1 MTRRV
6 ASGRSRR
13 VFCIASWI
21 VWSHSLGAPAL
32 AADPQKL
39 LREAEEL
46 EMAAEPREAS
56 EVRRRAL
63 DAVLEIPAPERT
75 SPVRLA
81 EAELALRR
89 ALDAAQ
95 EAGSLA
101 ALLPSLE
108 RWAVAG
114 ASGDENLSA
123 LARYVW
129 GQAVLRAGPGGID
142 GAAKIWEPLGF
153 LSSWSLAGPFDNER
167 GGGFSTAY
175 GPEEDDRTAR
185 AAGKLLQPD
194 PERSYPGKVRP
205 VAWRKL
211 PAEPFAGIVDL
222 DALLRP
228 NDEALAYLLTH
239 VESDRA
245 QAAALR
251 IGSDEGFRLWVNGDL
266 VGSRD
271 VHRPLRWDQDAL
283 AIRLRKGWNSILVK
297 VSEAKGGWRFRAR
310 LTGRDGA
317 MLDGWKEGR
326 APANAASE
334 TPPVDAAEPQAL
346 PAGPRDLLRKAI
358 EASGAAIEGPEA
370 YLIGALLLEAHAH
383 DRNEHPDRDFL
394 DRAASAGRKAPAR
407 WSYDRAR
414 CHVRE
419 AENEADLD
427 HNDWREALEVAR
439 TADAP
444 SLRASLDLAR
454 YYLGSFGNVPRAE
467 GLVEEVLKAR
477 PESVEGLILLGEIEE
492 RLGFPR
498 GEDRVR
504 EGLVRRLAVS
514 VAAPE
519 SLTTAT
525 PRHIRAAAGYLT
537 RSGRPDDASRLLQR
551 LIERDRLDSEARR
564 VLVELHLARGRPTE
578 ALGLLLEAERLDPF
592 DVETRKRRAKVLDGL
607 DRLPEAAEPLEA
619 ALKIAPEDHELLRRH
634 GLLLWRLGRRD
645 DAFRLW
651 DLALLIQPNFP
662 ELREHLDHVR
672 GKKDEFTERYR
683 RDLTVEIKKALE
695 RKTEPPRSPTGG
707 ATGSPNAGGG
717 DPVQVLL
724 ELTAVRVHVD
734 GTAKRLRQTVRQ
746 ILNDEGIR
754 LLDRF
759 STPYSRG
766 EQRVEFKTARVH
778 RKTGGVEDAT
788 LRVHGERARDEAD
801 WTLASIDLPPAT
813 AGEVVEVVHTTE
825 DLRQSFFGDYF
836 GVREVLR
843 DDNPVAERTF
853 ILEVPAGRKF
863 HFHQRNLD
871 QKPSVRSD
879 DAASTVVYTW
889 TLRDVPARRPEPGM
903 PPPTEIDPVVE
914 VSTFESW
921 AAFNRWYW
929 NLIHRQL
936 ELTPAI
942 SAKVAELTSGKT
954 SEAEKIRAVYDFV
967 SAEIRYNA
975 WEFGVHGFKP
985 YNTATVF
992 TRRFGDCKDKANLLC
1007 TMLGAA
1013 GIRAFPV
1020 LIHATDDRWEEDLS
1034 IPIIQHFNH
1043 CIAHVPGSPE
1053 RPPLYLDGTA
1063 TRHAVDELPGMDRGA
1078 QVLIVGEGMG
1088 QIERVAWNRP
1098 EESLMDEEL
1107 QVSIEPDGSA
1117 KLSLRAR
1124 ARGDLAAHV
1133 RALFEVP
1140 GRRRVELERMLG
1152 ARFAGAVVE
1161 KESFSDLADRSKP
1174 VEFEAAFRVP
1184 AFTSRAPEGEVV
1196 PPIEDF
1202 FGIARQIGHLGGLD
1216 ERRHD
1221 LILGSPARSA
1231 LRAVFHLPPGSRTKS
1246 APADREIAGRF
1257 GRLSLKHERGRDGD
1271 RATLTV
1277 NLLLETTAPRVA
1289 RADYAEFRRLAAAV
1303 ARLKDE
1309 KMVLEKAR

>member
-1 MTRRV
+1 MGIAIGPPRRFLFFV
-6 ASGRSRR
+6 LTLSLRS
-13 VFCIASWI
+13 
-21 VWSHSLGAPAL
+21 LAL
-32 AADPQKL
+32 AADPQRL
-39 LREAEEL
+39 LRDSEDF
-46 EMAAEPREAS
+46 EMAAEPAAAS
-56 EVRRRAL
+56 ERRRQAL
-63 DAVLEIPAPERT
+63 DALLEIPVAERS
-75 SPVRLA
+75 SPFRLA
-81 EAELALRR
+81 EAELAVRR
-89 ALDAAQ
+89 AFDASQ
-95 EAGSLA
+95 EAGNLA
-101 ALLPSLE
+101 ALLPSIE
-108 RWAVAG
+108 RWSRAEAAG
-114 ASGDENLSA
+114 DANLSA

-129 GQAVLRAGPGGID
+129 GQAAIRAGQGGID
-142 GAAKIWEPLGF
+142 GAANIWEPLGF
-153 LSSWSLAGPFDNER
+153 LSSWWLAGPFDNER

-175 GPEEDDRTAR
+175 GPEEDDQAAA
-185 AAGKLLQPD
+185 AAGKLSRPD

-211 PAEPFAGIVDL
+211 PATPIAGLVDL
-222 DALLRP
+222 DGLLRP

-239 VESDRA
+239 VESDRE

-251 IGSDEGFRLWVNGDL
+251 LGSDEGFRVWVNGNL

-283 AIRLRKGWNSILVK
+283 AIRLRKGWNTILVK
-297 VSEAKGGWRFRAR
+297 VSEAKGSWRFRAR
-310 LTGRDGA
+310 LTTRDGA
-317 MLDGWKEGR
+317 ALEGWKEGL
-326 APANAASE
+326 APE
-334 TPPVDAAEPQAL
+334 DAAPTPAPTSAEVAQTQQLPAGQL

-358 EASGAAIEGPEA
+358 ETSGAAVEGHDA
-370 YLIGALLLEAHAH
+370 HLIGTLLLEAHAH
-383 DRNEHPDRDFL
+383 DRGEHPDRDFL
-394 DRAASAGRKAPAR
+394 DRAAAAGAKTPAR

-414 CHVRE
+414 SHVRE

-427 HNDWREALEVAR
+427 HNDWREALDVAR
-439 TADAP
+439 TADPP

-454 YYLGSFGNVPRAE
+454 YYLDSFGNVARAE
-467 GLVEEVLKAR
+467 RLVEEVLKAR
-477 PESVEGLILLGEIEE
+477 PESVEGLLLLGEIEE

-498 GEDRVR
+498 GDDRVR
-504 EGLVRRLAVS
+504 EALARRFDAPQSPAAGSPQHIRS
-514 VAAPE
+514 VAG
-519 SLTTAT
+519 
-525 PRHIRAAAGYLT
+525 HISR
-537 RSGRPDDASRLLQR
+537 RGRVDDAVRLLQG

-564 VLVELHLARGRPTE
+564 VLVELHLTRGRSKE
-578 ALGLLLEAERLDPF
+578 ALDLLQEEERLEPF
-592 DVETRKRRAKVLDGL
+592 DIDVRRRRARVLDGL
-607 DRLPEAAEPLEA
+607 DRLPEAAEALDA
-619 ALKIAPEDHELLRRH
+619 ALEIAPEDHELLRRQ
-634 GLLLWRLGRRD
+634 GLLIWRLGRKE
-645 DAFRLW
+645 DAFRAW
-651 DLALLIQPNFP
+651 DRALALQPNFP

-683 RDLTVEIKKALE
+683 RDATGEIKKALE
-695 RKTEPPRSPTGG
+695 QAVDPAFSAAARGGEP
-707 ATGSPNAGGG
+707 
-717 DPVQVLL
+717 VHVLL

-734 GTAKRLRQTVRQ
+734 GTVKRLRQTVRRVM
-746 ILNDEGIR
+746 NDEGIR
-754 LLDRF
+754 LLDRH

-778 RKTGGVEDAT
+778 RKTGAVEEAA
-788 LRVHGERARDEAD
+788 LRVHGERAGGEAD
-801 WTLASIDLPPAT
+801 WTLASIDLPPASV
-813 AGEVVEVVHTTE
+813 GEVVEVVHTTE

-843 DDNPVAERTF
+843 EDNPVAERTF

-871 QKPSVRSD
+871 LKPAVRSD
-879 DAASTVVYTW
+879 DAAGSIIYTW

-903 PPPTEIDPVVE
+903 PPPAEIDPVVE

-954 SEAEKIRAVYDFV
+954 GEMEKIRAVYDFV

-1020 LIHATDDRWEEDLS
+1020 LIHATDDRWDEDLS

-1053 RPPLYLDGTA
+1053 RPAIYLDGTA
-1063 TRHAVDELPGMDRGA
+1063 TRHSVDELPGMDRGA
-1078 QVLIVGEGMG
+1078 QVLIVGEEQGRV
-1088 QIERVAWNRP
+1088 ERVPWNRS
-1098 EESLMDEEL
+1098 EETRMDEEL

-1124 ARGDLAAHV
+1124 ARGDLAAHL

-1161 KESFSDLADRSKP
+1161 KESFSDLSDRSKP

-1196 PPIEDF
+1196 PPVEDF

-1221 LILGSPARSA
+1221 LILGSPARSS
-1231 LRAVFHLPPGSRTKS
+1231 LRAVFHLPPGSRAKS
-1246 APADREIAGRF
+1246 VPADREIAGRF
-1257 GRLSLKHERGRDGD
+1257 GRFSLKHERGREGD
-1271 RATLTV
+1271 RATLAV
-1277 NLLLETTAPRVA
+1277 SLLLETTAPRVA
-1289 RADYAEFRRLAAAV
+1289 RADYAEFRKLAAAV

-1309 KMVLEKAR
+1309 KMILEKAP